1 MQAVQSIPQEL
12 KKSSPNNGFV
22 YGKLKANADALIIQT
37 SLLEKQ
43 DKSDVGINSV
53 SKALTVSAKE
63 IVSKLN
69 ELLKEKLPDGIESL
83 KPEDVT
89 PEKTSDNIV
98 SGITAMFSAYA
109 KSNEDLEPEELISRF
124 MAAARKGVDQG
135 YGEASEILEGLGAF
149 EFDGVK
155 EGIEKTKALIEEKLK
170 AFESSLRKQYGLDT
184 DDEVAENAKEV
195 TTSELVLSAGGNI
208 SLVV

>member
-1 MQAVQSIPQEL
+1 MLAVQSIPQQL
-12 KKSSPNNGFV
+12 NPSNANKSFAYAKMQS
-22 YGKLKANADALIIQT
+22 NADALIIET
-37 SLLEKQ
+37 SLAKNNSSSDLGVNSLS
-43 DKSDVGINSV
+43 KS
-53 SKALTVSAKE
+53 LTLSAKE

-69 ELLKEKLPDGIESL
+69 ELLKEKFPEGIESL

-135 YGEASEILEGLGAF
+135 YGEASNILEGLGAF
-149 EFDGVK
+149 EFEGVK
-155 EGIEKTKALIEEKLK
+155 DGIEKTKSLIEEKLK
-170 AFESSLRKQYGLDT
+170 AFETSLRKQYGLEA
-184 DDEVAENAKEV
+184 DEEITATTTENV
-195 TTSELVLSAGGNI
+195 SSEILASAGAGL
-208 SLVV
+208 SVVA